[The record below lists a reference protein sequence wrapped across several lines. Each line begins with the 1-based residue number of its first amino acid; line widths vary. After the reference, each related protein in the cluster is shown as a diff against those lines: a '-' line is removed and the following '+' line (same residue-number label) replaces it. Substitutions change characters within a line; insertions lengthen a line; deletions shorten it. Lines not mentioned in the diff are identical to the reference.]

1 MGTVLDTEQA
11 LLRIQRSTAIE
22 YVAEVFYDE
31 LQYILGEELD
41 DRTMVRCHGMNRRV
55 KSKDVLSVTE
65 HFVTHANTEK
75 KYVNLNLARNS
86 IYHQLPELLFHP
98 LVVSTPGMSN
108 KEVVDAIRANEKQDK
123 ELIKFFSPFDTGFF
137 KERVKINDRHLN
149 FFSNPKSRKNLIR
162 VIDAIETK
170 DIPISQ
176 HQKYKLFLFLCKSEQ
191 FKENLPEIEKII
203 QIVLGLSVRLHFT
216 SHTVR
221 EDVYDAVGAGILGY
235 TLGLNGET
243 VSETD
248 DVSATMILDTPTD
261 DIEEVNRCLSNVGT
275 ILEYF
280 ILSGRNVNVDYIV
293 RGETELVLGRNRLGY
308 NTNI

>member
-11 LLRIQRSTAIE
+11 LLRIQRSSAIE

-65 HFVTHANTEK
+65 HFVTQANTEK

-108 KEVVDAIRANEKQDK
+108 KEVVAAIRANEKQDK

-162 VIDAIETK
+162 VIDAIEIK

-176 HQKYKLFLFLCKSEQ
+176 HQKYKLFLFLCKTEQ
-191 FKENLPEIEKII
+191 YKENLPEIEKII
-203 QIVLGLSVRLHFT
+203 QVVLGLCVRLQFT

-221 EDVYDAVGAGILGY
+221 ENVYDAVGAGILGH
-235 TLGLNGET
+235 TLGLNGDM

-248 DVSATMILDTPTD
+248 DVSATLILDTPTD
-261 DIEEVNRCLSNVGT
+261 DIEEVNRCLSNVRT
-275 ILEYF
+275 VLDYF
-280 ILSGRNVNVDYIV
+280 ILSARNVNVDYIV
-293 RGETELVLGRNRLGY
+293 RGETDLILGRNRLGY